1 MRPCL
6 LALLLCLSSSMT
18 LAMLQEEIERRKKR
32 AERFGLPPPV
42 LKEEVGAALLACHSV
57 ALHVEA
63 RAQPSQGTLKDS
75 YGFGRLQQPFC

>member
-1 MRPCL
+1 
-6 LALLLCLSSSMT
+6 MT